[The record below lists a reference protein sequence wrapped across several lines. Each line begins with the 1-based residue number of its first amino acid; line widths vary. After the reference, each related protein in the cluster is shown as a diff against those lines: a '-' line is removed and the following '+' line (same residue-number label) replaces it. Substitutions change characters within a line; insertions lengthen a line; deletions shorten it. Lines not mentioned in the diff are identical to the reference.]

1 MQNVVGSR
9 EKINDAKKSVASW
22 FNGSRFIQ
30 VIKPVNEL
38 RDDAYIV
45 KEYLLKENFPDKWKA
60 MNRIFKWRFGVQL

>member
-1 MQNVVGSR
+1 MHNVMGSR
-9 EKINDAKKSVASW
+9 EKISEAKRSVASW

-45 KEYLLKENFPDKWKA
+45 KEYLLKDNFPDKWKA
-60 MNRIFKWRFGVQL
+60 MGEIFEWRFGVSL